1 MKHQILGAGLLLA
14 MCAAPAAQAQI
25 SLVNPV
31 PQEVKSAGKQLMSL
45 PGKWTLKADAAR
57 LNAVKAQRPLDAAI
71 SQTLKGLPTSAAA
84 QHVCTITFGVK
95 GDKAV
100 KKYAKQVPAKAEAYV

>member
-45 PGKWTLKADAAR
+45 PGKWTLKAMPHASMLSR
-57 LNAVKAQRPLDAAI
+57 HSVRSMPPFHKR
-71 SQTLKGLPTSAAA
+71 
-84 QHVCTITFGVK
+84 
-95 GDKAV
+95 
-100 KKYAKQVPAKAEAYV
+100 

>member
-31 PQEVKSAGKQLMSL
+31 SQEVKSAGKQLMSL

-57 LNAVKAQRPLDAAI
+57 LNAVKAQRPLDAVLRQESTVI
-71 SQTLKGLPTSAAA
+71 VTLIEQVGHREVRELQT
-84 QHVCTITFGVK
+84 
-95 GDKAV
+95 
-100 KKYAKQVPAKAEAYV
+100 